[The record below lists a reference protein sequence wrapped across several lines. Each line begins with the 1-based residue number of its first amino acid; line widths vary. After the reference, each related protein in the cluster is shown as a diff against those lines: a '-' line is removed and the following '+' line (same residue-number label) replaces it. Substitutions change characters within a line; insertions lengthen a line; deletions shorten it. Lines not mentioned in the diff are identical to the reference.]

1 MGTATPLRG
10 RRLSPTPC
18 RKHAEVRREA
28 VPACRADAQRG
39 SVAQRLHP
47 DEIDDIHLATLEVL
61 ERTGV
66 FVEDD
71 EPLDIFADGGC
82 RIDRETR
89 MVCIPPHVVA
99 EALAA
104 CPPSI
109 MYCGRTPTATSSSSR
124 GG

>member
-1 MGTATPLRG
+1 MVAPSRG
-10 RRLSPTPC
+10 GRPSSSSCRSTRRYVVKRSQHAGRTRSGGLSLNVFT
-18 RKHAEVRREA
+18 
-28 VPACRADAQRG
+28 
-39 SVAQRLHP
+39 P

-66 FVEDD
+66 LVEDD

-82 RIDRETR
+82 RVDRETR

-104 CPPSI
+104 
-109 MYCGRTPTATSSSSR
+109 
-124 GG
+124 